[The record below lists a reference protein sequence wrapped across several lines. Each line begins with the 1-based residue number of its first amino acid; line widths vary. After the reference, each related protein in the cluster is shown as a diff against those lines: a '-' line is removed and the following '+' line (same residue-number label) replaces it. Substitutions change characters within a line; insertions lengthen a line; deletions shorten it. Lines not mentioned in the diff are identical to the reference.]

1 MEQKVFTLGGA
12 VWINLANTFV
22 MQDNHKVDV
31 LEEPNHVLQ
40 WLEGNGLLIGELP
53 EDPEMVSIHDTL
65 VRLRYICIDAISD
78 LLREGR
84 LSERTFTRLEKKSGE
99 LVLDVRMVRQDGV
112 PHLSHVGRSLMDRVS
127 YAVLHSLVETV
138 AQYPPERIRKC
149 EHDSCILHFV
159 DTSKSGKR
167 RWCSMDLCGNRQKA
181 ADFYARKKE
190 RSGS

>member
-1 MEQKVFTLGGA
+1 MEQKVLTLGGA

-31 LEEPNHVLQ
+31 LEESNHVLQ
-40 WLEGNGLLIGELP
+40 WLEGNGLLAGELP
-53 EDPEMVSIHDTL
+53 DDPGIVSIHDTL
-65 VRLRYICIDAISD
+65 VHLRDICMDAISE
-78 LLREGR
+78 LHREGG
-84 LSERTFTRLEKKSGE
+84 LSDRTFTRLERKSGE
-99 LVLDVRMVRQDGV
+99 LVLDVRLERQNGV
-112 PHLSHVGRSLMDRVS
+112 PHLIHVGRSMMDRIS
-127 YAVLHSLVETV
+127 YAVLHSLVETL

-190 RSGS
+190 RSWS